1 VLGMMTFK
9 LDRLKGIGF
18 KLPELGEMVHMQRMS
33 SSLSCHSSSDPGAQ
47 ETNLTLSPFNFF

>member
-1 VLGMMTFK
+1 MMTFK

-18 KLPELGEMVHMQRMS
+18 KLPELREMVHMQRMS